1 VLPAGAVELPL
12 EGAVE
17 DEAEELG
24 VELPEALLCFE
35 PELSQPTSA
44 SAESSAAAASHFLS
58 ITVSSFGPGQFAHS
72 ADNRTP

>member
-44 SAESSAAAASHFLS
+44 SAESSAAASHFLS